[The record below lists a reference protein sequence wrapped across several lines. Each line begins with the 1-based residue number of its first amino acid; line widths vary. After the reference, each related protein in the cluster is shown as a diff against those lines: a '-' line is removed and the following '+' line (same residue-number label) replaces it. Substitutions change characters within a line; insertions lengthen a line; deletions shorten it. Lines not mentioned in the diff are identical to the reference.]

1 MKKIFLFVS
10 LSIISVSLFAQVE
23 IVGHRGA
30 SYIAPENTVASAKL
44 GWELNADG
52 VEIDIYMTSDKKV
65 VVSHDKSTKRTSG
78 VDYQI
83 PETKASV
90 LRKLDVGSWKDPKY
104 AGEKLPL
111 VKEIFKI
118 IPKNKSQFLV
128 VEIKTGPE
136 IFPALQ
142 KEIKKSKRL
151 DQMAF
156 IAFNWETIKKAK
168 ELYPNNKCYWLTSSE
183 KDLAD
188 KMEECAAI
196 GLDGVDVHYKLVN
209 KEMMQKANALGLDVW
224 VWTVDSVEEAKRVA
238 GLGVSSITTNRPGW
252 LREQLQN

>member
-1 MKKIFLFVS
+1 MKKFFLLS
-10 LSIISVSLFAQVE
+10 LTGIISMTLFAQVE

-30 SYIAPENTVASAKL
+30 SYLAPENTVASSKL

-52 VEIDIYMTSDKKV
+52 VEIDIYYTADNKV

-78 VDYQI
+78 VDHVI
-83 PETKASV
+83 PETKSSV

-104 AGEKLPL
+104 AGEKLPF

-118 IPKNKSQFLV
+118 IPKDKSKYLV

-156 IAFNWETIKKAK
+156 IAFNWETILKAK
-168 ELYPNNKCYWLTSSE
+168 ELYPNNPCYWLTSSE
-183 KDLAD
+183 KDLAN
-188 KMEECAAI
+188 KLPECAAA
-196 GLDGVDVHYKLVN
+196 GLDGVDVHYKLVTR
-209 KEMMQKANALGLDVW
+209 EMMDKANALGLDVW
-224 VWTVDSVEEAKRVA
+224 VWTVDDPAEARRVRD
-238 GLGVSSITTNRPGW
+238 LGVKSITTNRPGW
-252 LREQLQN
+252 LREQLEK

>member
-1 MKKIFLFVS
+1 MKKISLLVS
-10 LSIISVSLFAQVE
+10 LSIISIALFAQVE

-52 VEIDIYMTSDKKV
+52 VEIDIYMTSDKRV
-65 VVSHDKSTKRTSG
+65 VVSHDKNTKRTSG
-78 VDYQI
+78 VDYLI
-83 PETKASV
+83 PETKSSI

-104 AGEKLPL
+104 AGEKIPF
-111 VKEIFKI
+111 VEEIFKI
-118 IPKNKSQFLV
+118 IPKDKSKYLV

-142 KEIKKSKRL
+142 KAIKKSKRL

-183 KDLAD
+183 KELAS
-188 KMEECAAI
+188 KIEECAAI
-196 GLDGVDVHYKLVN
+196 GLDGVDVHYRLVN
-209 KEMMQKANALGLDVW
+209 KEMMEKANALGLDVW
-224 VWTVDSVEEAKRVA
+224 VWTVNDADEARRVA
-238 GLGVSSITTNRPGW
+238 NLGVKSITTDRPGW
-252 LREQLQN
+252 LREQLEK